1 MSVFSMI
8 SFDNCKINLKTPW
21 AAGCCGPKLTIIFLF
36 IPLDFKE
43 FQLKKKLKLIKFF
56 TQ

>member
-36 IPLDFKE
+36 ILLDFKE